1 MEFKR
6 KQSTFCDSGYNSLD
20 LDESKDD
27 KQENSHA
34 EKAANVD
41 DEEEEESFSDW
52 LKKVA
57 KCLGSRPNTEKY
69 RNIVEKEESEDEG
82 ARCMRIVRSVLDEK
96 TVLEMTKDYLHY
108 AKDTAIP
115 DHTKVIFQS
124 CELDR
129 DTGAFVLRAYINCYM
144 LSKVRKANT
153 AGVNI
158 SQNSWI
164 FHPFLLVLERVF

>member
-6 KQSTFCDSGYNSLD
+6 KQAAFCDSGYNSLD
-20 LDESKDD
+20 WDESRDD
-27 KQENSHA
+27 KQEDSNA
-34 EKAANVD
+34 EKAVNED
-41 DEEEEESFSDW
+41 DEEESFSDW

-57 KCLGSRPNTEKY
+57 KCLHSRPNTEYYK
-69 RNIVEKEESEDEG
+69 NKVEREETEDEG

-108 AKDTAIP
+108 AKDTVIP

-129 DTGAFVLRAYINCYM
+129 ETGAFVLRAYINCYM

-153 AGVNI
+153 GLI
-158 SQNSWI
+158 RI
-164 FHPFLLVLERVF
+164 FVSIFRMESFLTILW